1 MKKEVT
7 ILLAEDDPGHA
18 TLVVKNLK
26 RGGIGNEIIRFA
38 DGAELI
44 DFFENSAEYDSGKS
58 YLVLL
63 DIRMPRMDGIEALKI
78 IKSRP
83 TLRTVP
89 VIMLTTT
96 DDPVEINKCYDYGC
110 GAYIV
115 KPVERESFIEALR
128 NLGLFLTVVE
138 VPVFDKFEVK

>member
-1 MKKEVT
+1 MRKEVT

-18 TLVVKNLK
+18 TLVTKNLK
-26 RGGIGNEIIRFA
+26 RGGIENEIIRFE

-44 DFFENSAEYDSGKS
+44 DFFENSDDFDSGKS

-83 TLRTVP
+83 VLRTIP

-96 DDPVEINKCYDYGC
+96 DDPTEINKCYDYGC

-115 KPVERESFIEALR
+115 KPVEREPFIDALR

-138 VPVFDKFEVK
+138 VPIIDRI